1 MSTEHRAVMLAHLT
15 AQAEAKAL
23 PHVPGLYPGISY
35 QDYARIEGVRASELR
50 GFEQSPAHA
59 REAMLHPTTS
69 EAKEFGQAWHCAVLE
84 PERFSAEYVRGIE
97 HGDRR
102 FKAEKER
109 WSAFVAENAGRTV
122 LLREEWDAIAAM
134 QRVLADHPLAAAL
147 MASPGPNEVVALWDD
162 AKSGLRCKGR
172 MDAIR
177 SYLGWTWVIDL
188 KSTEDASPRGWPRQA
203 ANWGY
208 AEPAAY
214 YLDGLN
220 TLAPAERRFLWVA
233 QEKVPPYA
241 LAIHEP
247 DAATLEEGRRR
258 YRRHLAAYAKAM
270 STNDWPAYEVAIL
283 PATLPRWAFTE
294 GQETE

>member
-1 MSTEHRAVMLAHLT
+1 MSTEHRAVMLAHMETLA
-15 AQAEAKAL
+15 AQKAL

-84 PERFSAEYVRGIE
+84 PERFAAEYVRGIE

-102 FKAEKER
+102 FRAEKER
-109 WSAFVAENAGRTV
+109 WSAFVAENADRTV
-122 LLREEWDAIAAM
+122 LLRDEWDAVIGMQKAMAEHPIAS
-134 QRVLADHPLAAAL
+134 AL
-147 MASPGPNEVVALWDD
+147 IASPGPNEVVALWDS
-162 AKSGLRCKGR
+162 KGHRCKGR

-188 KSTEDASPRGWPRQA
+188 KSTINASPKGFPREVA
-203 ANWGY
+203 KYDY
-208 AEPAAY
+208 AEPAAF
-214 YLDGLN
+214 YLDGLDA
-220 TLAPAERRFLWVA
+220 LAPQERRFVWIA

-270 STNDWPAYEVAIL
+270 STNDWPAYEVGIQ

-294 GQETE
+294 EQETE